1 MGKKIG
7 LLWVNPYNTNRGV
20 GALSYSVLYLLEK
33 ISEEYNIPF
42 EYYLMGNS
50 NETILNKVLYIGEQ
64 PVKINMIRTIIP
76 NTLKA
81 KIKSI
86 IFRKDIAKSKDVDFV
101 FDIGEGDSFS
111 DIYGIPRFQKLNYT
125 KKKYNKRG
133 VKQMLLPQTIGPFKD
148 PVVLAEAIKSMNNCQ
163 VILARDKQ
171 SYDFLLEHKITS
183 KIDEIID
190 VAFFMPFT
198 RRERTKEYTNVG
210 INISALL
217 WNGGYTQNNQF
228 NLKADYQKLIK
239 DTIDYFLSIPNV
251 QVYLVP
257 HVVGTNRNELEND
270 YSVSYD
276 LEREYNNEN
285 LRLSPFFLSPIDAKD
300 FISSMDFFTGARM
313 HAAIAAFSSEVPV
326 VPMAYSRKFNGLFV
340 DTLNYDYLG
349 DLVNQDEEEVL
360 NVIKRTFEDRVLIK
374 EIIQN
379 RMNGIVKEREKLLK
393 QYIVDFLGIK
403 SI

>member
-33 ISEEYNIPF
+33 ISEEYDIPF

-133 VKQMLLPQTIGPFKD
+133 VRQMLLPQTIGPFKD
-148 PVVLAEAIKSMNNCQ
+148 PAVLTEAIKSMNNCQ

-257 HVVGTNRNELEND
+257 HVVGTNRDELEND

-276 LEREYNNEN
+276 LEREYNNEK

-349 DLVNQDEEEVL
+349 DLVNQNEEEVL
-360 NVIKRTFEDRVLIK
+360 NVIKRTFEDRDQIK

-379 RMNGIVKEREKLLK
+379 RMNGIVKERGKLLK
-393 QYIVDFLGIK
+393 QYILNFLDI
-403 SI
+403 S

>member
-33 ISEEYNIPF
+33 ISEEYDIPF

-81 KIKSI
+81 KIKYI

-133 VKQMLLPQTIGPFKD
+133 VRQMLLPQTIGPFKD
-148 PVVLAEAIKSMNNCQ
+148 PAVLTEAIKSMNNCQ

-190 VAFFMPFT
+190 IAFFMPFT

-257 HVVGTNRNELEND
+257 HVVGTNRDELEND

-276 LEREYNNEN
+276 LEREYNNEK

-349 DLVNQDEEEVL
+349 DLVNQNEEEVL
-360 NVIKRTFEDRVLIK
+360 NVIKRTFEDRDQIK

-379 RMNGIVKEREKLLK
+379 RMNGIVKERGKLLK
-393 QYIVDFLGIK
+393 QYILNFLDI
-403 SI
+403 S